1 MRKAMRIYLI
11 LTLVGVI
18 LVGLGCGI
26 SVFEMSTYQTAD
38 YSAAD
43 ADTSLPAIEMSTK
56 TLEAPLSGSSQ
67 FKLDY
72 YRWNDSKYEVEI
84 DNSLQDKVLIQVSGP
99 KDLYNYYLNQ
109 EGTNYYNLYFE
120 SRPFESFHFFL
131 KTAKEGYFVS
141 NPPPIQVTLRMNEAQ
156 AKNFKLNE
164 ERDRVNEIS
173 TDYQERISSIEEQY
187 QETLTSLEE
196 EQQVQQQELQDSYEA
211 QLDELRQQYE
221 EALAQKDAELEN
233 QQQQYEEK
241 ITSLQQQIET
251 IRDSLN

>member
-43 ADTSLPAIEMSTK
+43 ADASLPAIEMSTK
-56 TLEAPLSGSSQ
+56 TLEAPLSGNSQ

-84 DNSLQDKVLIQVSGP
+84 DNSLQDKVLIQVTGP

-164 ERDRVNEIS
+164 ERELAGQPLFANPRNAAADCGRPKN
-173 TDYQERISSIEEQY
+173 
-187 QETLTSLEE
+187 LT
-196 EQQVQQQELQDSYEA
+196 
-211 QLDELRQQYE
+211 
-221 EALAQKDAELEN
+221 
-233 QQQQYEEK
+233 
-241 ITSLQQQIET
+241 
-251 IRDSLN
+251 